1 MLHVLQWAIH
11 VCFKCIFQ
19 MFYLFQTYVASV
31 LFGCCKTRSGCCIYM
46 QVFPGVFIR
55 MLQVF
60 HLDICMFLQWLHMC
74 FQVFFWYFASV
85 LNVYCKC
92 INYFGSMLQA
102 FYLDVA
108 KIDQILH
115 ILQCAWEAECGT
127 SSPCVRSGNVS
138 VVQAARVPHGR
149 TKCKLRTGAC
159 WPEREKRECS
169 ADV

>member
-31 LFGCCKTRSGCCIYM
+31 SFGCCKTRSGCCIYM

-74 FQVFFWYFASV
+74 FQVFFLVFCKCFRRILQVYQLFWEYVASV
-85 LNVYCKC
+85 LPRCCK
-92 INYFGSMLQA
+92 NR
-102 FYLDVA
+102 LDFAHVA
-108 KIDQILH
+108 MRMRSRARHERSL
-115 ILQCAWEAECGT
+115 CA
-127 SSPCVRSGNVS
+127 V
-138 VVQAARVPHGR
+138 
-149 TKCKLRTGAC
+149 
-159 WPEREKRECS
+159 
-169 ADV
+169 